1 MLIHSM
7 EFENYTTGQKIKK
20 ITFDKLNLLVG
31 CSGAGKTQILKT
43 LSSYIVTASR
53 DPVISSIQF
62 EGYFKLEFSMF
73 LPKINDDDDFK
84 EREVSW
90 EIRTEKMENIV
101 SEPYRLAYG
110 VSAEL
115 LFIDGEEVIHR
126 TKDTLLIG
134 KEKNATISPEQSAIS
149 VFKVP
154 KAVSYISV
162 GLFSVVS
169 YYYQMS
175 ALNDVAKTEVEQI
188 RNRIA
193 RLSKANYFSSKVPIQ
208 AFFTF
213 YSGLMQ
219 IDLVKKYDQFLF
231 DKFLSRLQDV
241 FPSIEDLKI
250 DFLDNTNYYTLF
262 IKENNKW
269 IPKESISSGMLKSI
283 YILVAISFNLGN
295 TVVLLDELE
304 NSLGVNCLDEITD
317 YIVDEAEGNT
327 QFILTSHHPYIIN
340 HIPERYWRI
349 VSQNNGIISSQ
360 KANDVGIGTVGNRQD
375 KFFQLI
381 NYMQRQSL

>member
-1 MLIHSM
+1 MWGCCEALTRANH
-7 EFENYTTGQKIKK
+7 ERQTG
-20 ITFDKLNLLVG
+20 
-31 CSGAGKTQILKT
+31 
-43 LSSYIVTASR
+43 
-53 DPVISSIQF
+53 
-62 EGYFKLEFSMF
+62 
-73 LPKINDDDDFK
+73 LP
-84 EREVSW
+84 
-90 EIRTEKMENIV
+90 
-101 SEPYRLAYG
+101 
-110 VSAEL
+110 
-115 LFIDGEEVIHR
+115 
-126 TKDTLLIG
+126 
-134 KEKNATISPEQSAIS
+134 ISPEQSAIS

>member
-1 MLIHSM
+1 M
-7 EFENYTTGQKIKK
+7 EFENYTTGQKIEK

-110 VSAEL
+110 VSEEI

-193 RLSKANYFSSKVPIQ
+193 RLNKSNYFSSKIPIQ
-208 AFFTF
+208 VFFTF
-213 YSGLMQ
+213 YSSLMQ

-231 DKFLSRLQDV
+231 EKFLSRLQDI

-250 DFLDNTNYYTLF
+250 DFLENTNYYTLF
-262 IKENNKW
+262 IKENDKW

-283 YILVAISFNLGN
+283 YILVAISFNLSS

-317 YIVDEAEGNT
+317 YIVDKAESNT

-340 HIPERYWRI
+340 HIPEKYWHI
-349 VSQNNGIISSQ
+349 VSQDHGIISS
-360 KANDVGIGTVGNRQD
+360 KRANDIGISTVNNKQD

-381 NYMQRQSL
+381 NYMQRQ

>member
-7 EFENYTTGQKIKK
+7 EFENYTTGQKIEK

-110 VSAEL
+110 VSEEI

-193 RLSKANYFSSKVPIQ
+193 RLNKSNYFSSKIPIQ
-208 AFFTF
+208 VFFTF
-213 YSGLMQ
+213 YSSLMQ

-231 DKFLSRLQDV
+231 EKFLSRLQDI

-250 DFLDNTNYYTLF
+250 DFLENTNYYTLF
-262 IKENNKW
+262 IKENDKW

-283 YILVAISFNLGN
+283 YILVAISFNLSS

-317 YIVDEAEGNT
+317 YIVDKAESNT

-340 HIPERYWRI
+340 HIPEKYWHI
-349 VSQNNGIISSQ
+349 VSQDHGIISS
-360 KANDVGIGTVGNRQD
+360 KRANDIGISTVNNKQD

-381 NYMQRQSL
+381 NYMQRQ

>member
-1 MLIHSM
+1 M
-7 EFENYTTGQKIKK
+7 EFENYTTGQKIEK

-110 VSAEL
+110 VSEEI
-115 LFIDGEEVIHR
+115 LFVDGEEVIHR

-162 GLFSVVS
+162 GLFSVVP

-175 ALNDVAKTEVEQI
+175 ALDDVAKTEVEQI

-193 RLSKANYFSSKVPIQ
+193 RLNEANYFSSKIPIQ
-208 AFFTF
+208 VFFTF
-213 YSGLMQ
+213 YSSLMQ

-231 DKFLSRLQDV
+231 EKFLSRLQDI

-250 DFLDNTNYYTLF
+250 DFLENTNYYTLF
-262 IKENNKW
+262 IKENDKW

-283 YILVAISFNLGN
+283 YILVAISFNLSS

-317 YIVDEAEGNT
+317 YIVDKAEGNT

-340 HIPERYWRI
+340 HIPEKYWRI
-349 VSQNNGIISSQ
+349 VSQNNGIISSK

-381 NYMQRQSL
+381 NYMQRQAL

>member
-7 EFENYTTGQKIKK
+7 EFENYTTGQKIEK

-110 VSAEL
+110 VSEEI

-162 GLFSVVS
+162 GLFSVVP

-175 ALNDVAKTEVEQI
+175 ALDDVAKTEVEQI

-193 RLSKANYFSSKVPIQ
+193 RLNEANYFSSKIPIQ
-208 AFFTF
+208 VFFTF
-213 YSGLMQ
+213 YSSLMQ

-231 DKFLSRLQDV
+231 EKFLSRLQDI

-250 DFLDNTNYYTLF
+250 DFLENTNYYTLF
-262 IKENNKW
+262 IKENDKW

-283 YILVAISFNLGN
+283 YILVAISFNLSS

-317 YIVDEAEGNT
+317 YIVDKAEGNT

-340 HIPERYWRI
+340 HIPEKYWRI
-349 VSQNNGIISSQ
+349 VSQNNGIISSK

-381 NYMQRQSL
+381 NYMQRQAL

>member
-1 MLIHSM
+1 M
-7 EFENYTTGQKIKK
+7 EFENYTTGQKIEK

-53 DPVISSIQF
+53 DPVLSSIQF

-110 VSAEL
+110 VSEEI
-115 LFIDGEEVIHR
+115 LFVDGEEVIHR

-162 GLFSVVS
+162 GLFSVVP

-175 ALNDVAKTEVEQI
+175 ALDDVAKTEVEQI

-193 RLSKANYFSSKVPIQ
+193 RLNEANYFSSKIPIQ
-208 AFFTF
+208 VFFTF
-213 YSGLMQ
+213 YSSLMQ

-231 DKFLSRLQDV
+231 EKFLSRLQDI

-250 DFLDNTNYYTLF
+250 DFLENTNYYTLF
-262 IKENNKW
+262 IKENDKW

-283 YILVAISFNLGN
+283 YILVAISFNLSS

-317 YIVDEAEGNT
+317 YIVDKAEGNT

-340 HIPERYWRI
+340 HIPEKYWRI
-349 VSQNNGIISSQ
+349 VSQNNGIISSK

-381 NYMQRQSL
+381 NYMQRQAL

>member
-7 EFENYTTGQKIKK
+7 EFENYTTGQKIEK

-110 VSAEL
+110 VSEEI

-193 RLSKANYFSSKVPIQ
+193 RLNKSNYFSSKIPIQ
-208 AFFTF
+208 VFFTF
-213 YSGLMQ
+213 YSSLMQ

-231 DKFLSRLQDV
+231 EKFLSRLQDI

-250 DFLDNTNYYTLF
+250 DFLENTNYYTLF
-262 IKENNKW
+262 IKENDKW

-283 YILVAISFNLGN
+283 YILVAISFNLSS

-317 YIVDEAEGNT
+317 YIVDKAEGNT

-340 HIPERYWRI
+340 HIPEKYWRI
-349 VSQNNGIISSQ
+349 VSQNNGIISSK

-381 NYMQRQSL
+381 NYMQRQAL

>member
-1 MLIHSM
+1 M
-7 EFENYTTGQKIKK
+7 EFENYTTGQKIEK

-110 VSAEL
+110 VSEEI

-162 GLFSVVS
+162 GLFSVVP

-175 ALNDVAKTEVEQI
+175 ALDDVAKTEVEQI

-193 RLSKANYFSSKVPIQ
+193 RLNEANYFSSKIPIQ
-208 AFFTF
+208 VFFTF
-213 YSGLMQ
+213 YSSLMQ

-231 DKFLSRLQDV
+231 EKFLSRLQDI

-250 DFLDNTNYYTLF
+250 DFLENTNYYTLF
-262 IKENNKW
+262 IKENDKW

-283 YILVAISFNLGN
+283 YILVAISFNLSS

-317 YIVDEAEGNT
+317 YIVDKAEGNT

-340 HIPERYWRI
+340 HIPEKYWRI
-349 VSQNNGIISSQ
+349 VSQNNGIISSK

-381 NYMQRQSL
+381 NYMQRQAL